1 MSDSGYNYA
10 TQMSRTVDSLALPPA
25 GDGATRLYEG
35 AQSDGG
41 HMPDTSGVALRNYG
55 DDADWEV
62 LNDLIG
68 SVYECALH
76 PERWNDTLAEIKAA
90 LCPLSW
96 ESAFLLWESND
107 PPSARF
113 VAASGLAAGV
123 QEMYVGAYAGRH
135 DWSKRLMRFR
145 NGSVVDTD
153 EIMTREE
160 FSGTP
165 FARDFLAPWGI
176 DRMVA
181 VLLDRKGRERL
192 GLMLPGPS
200 DRDVGRLKRGLRV
213 LAPHIQRAVR
223 ISNRIA
229 SLEMARDAAAAAAD
243 TAPYAVL
250 SVDADLNILAANKR
264 VPKFVER
271 GIITTDGGRLSFPHA
286 PAQRKLVDLLNTTP
300 PAGLAFQTVASDGRE
315 WPVLGAR
322 ILEQSARQL
331 GGAVDGAAMIV
342 TIGSSPGETPVVEI
356 DRVAQWFGLTPA
368 EARLAV
374 AIANGETLQNY
385 AANRAVSINAIRFLL
400 KGVFRKTGA
409 ASQAQL
415 AAMIA
420 RLPRE
425 TG

>member
-1 MSDSGYNYA
+1 
-10 TQMSRTVDSLALPPA
+10 
-25 GDGATRLYEG
+25 
-35 AQSDGG
+35 
-41 HMPDTSGVALRNYG
+41 MPDSSGVALRNYG

-68 SVYECALH
+68 RIYECALH
-76 PERWNDTLAEIKAA
+76 PEQWNDTLAQIKAA
-90 LCPLSW
+90 LCPLNW

-107 PPSARF
+107 PPAARF

-123 QEMYVGAYAGRH
+123 QEMYAGAYAGRH
-135 DWSKRLMRFR
+135 DWSKRLMRYR

-160 FSGTP
+160 FSRTP
-165 FARDFLAPWGI
+165 FARDFLSPWGI

-192 GLMLPGPS
+192 GLMFPGPS
-200 DRDVGRLKRGLRV
+200 DRDVERLKRGMRV

-223 ISNRIA
+223 ISGRIA
-229 SLEMARDAAAAAAD
+229 SLEMARDAAAAVAD

-250 SVDADLNILAANKR
+250 SVDSDLNILAANKR
-264 VPKFVER
+264 VPRFVER
-271 GIITTDGGRLSFPHA
+271 GIISTGEGKLNFTHA
-286 PAQRKLVDLLNTTP
+286 PAQRKLVDLLLTPP
-300 PAGLAFQTVASDGRE
+300 PAGLAFQTLAEDGRE
-315 WPVLGAR
+315 WPVLAAR

-331 GGAVDGAAMIV
+331 GGVVEGAAMIV

-374 AIANGETLQNY
+374 AIANGETIQNY
-385 AANRAVSINAIRFLL
+385 AALRAVSVNAARFLL

-409 ASQAQL
+409 TSQAQL
-415 AAMIA
+415 AAIIA

-425 TG
+425 AG

>member
-1 MSDSGYNYA
+1 
-10 TQMSRTVDSLALPPA
+10 
-25 GDGATRLYEG
+25 
-35 AQSDGG
+35 
-41 HMPDTSGVALRNYG
+41 
-55 DDADWEV
+55 
-62 LNDLIG
+62 
-68 SVYECALH
+68 
-76 PERWNDTLAEIKAA
+76 
-90 LCPLSW
+90 
-96 ESAFLLWESND
+96 
-107 PPSARF
+107 
-113 VAASGLAAGV
+113 
-123 QEMYVGAYAGRH
+123 
-135 DWSKRLMRFR
+135 
-145 NGSVVDTD
+145 
-153 EIMTREE
+153 
-160 FSGTP
+160 
-165 FARDFLAPWGI
+165 
-176 DRMVA
+176 MVA

-271 GIITTDGGRLSFPHA
+271 GIIATDGGRLSFPHA
-286 PAQRKLVDLLNTTP
+286 PAQRKLVDLLNATP
-300 PAGLAFQTVASDGRE
+300 PSGLAFQTVASDGRE

-322 ILEQSARQL
+322 VLEQSARQL

-356 DRVAQWFGLTPA
+356 DRVAQWFGLTPS

-374 AIANGETLQNY
+374 AIANGETIQDY
-385 AANRAVSINAIRFLL
+385 AAMRAVSINAIRFLL